1 MPAFRSNEEF
11 FHAVEDLAAK
21 LEAGGH
27 VDAAA
32 ELRSGLRCLNGL
44 TDGSALFLEAIERV
58 HTTHAKRFTSDEQQA
73 LSAIQAAVHRAVY
86 RR

>member
-11 FHAVEDLAAK
+11 FHAVEDLTAK
-21 LEAGGH
+21 LEARRH

-32 ELRSGLRCLNGL
+32 ELRGGLGCLNGL
-44 TDGSALFLEAIERV
+44 TDGWALFLEAIERV
-58 HTTHAKRFTSDEQQA
+58 QTIHANRLTGEERKA
-73 LSAIQAAVHRAVY
+73 LAAIQAAVHGAVY

>member
-1 MPAFRSNEEF
+1 MASFRSNDEF
-11 FHAVEDLAAK
+11 FHAVEDLTAK

-32 ELRSGLRCLNGL
+32 ELRGGLRCLNGL
-44 TDGSALFLEAIERV
+44 TDGAALFLEAIERV
-58 HTTHAKRFTSDEQQA
+58 QTTHAKRFTQDERKA
-73 LSAIQAAVHRAVY
+73 LAAVRAAVHRAVY